1 MLYNCY
7 IFLNLNCF
15 GRLIHPLKTFHHH
28 FGSDFKAKSD
38 KNLRTTFLEVLMSKS
53 LRGVWSWKCTS
64 HKTSSNIWKKPK
76 TSWIQHPLLGNKTPI
91 QASGLQRRRWGSSS
105 SSLDFMVSHRGV
117 SPWCFCVRGLRS
129 KLTVTTNC
137 WFQPP
142 NRKICSSNWV
152 HLPQIGMNIKHI
164 WEPPPRNKVIKPPHL
179 TWWIISGVCCLS
191 NRLDFTIMG
200 I

>member
-1 MLYNCY
+1 MIKIWEQHFSRFWCLNHWEEFGVGSAQVIKLHPTSERNRRHPGSNTPSWETKHQSKRLDYNGEGEDQAVQAW
-7 IFLNLNCF
+7 I
-15 GRLIHPLKTFHHH
+15 
-28 FGSDFKAKSD
+28 
-38 KNLRTTFLEVLMSKS
+38 
-53 LRGVWSWKCTS
+53 
-64 HKTSSNIWKKPK
+64 
-76 TSWIQHPLLGNKTPI
+76 SWIT
-91 QASGLQRRRWGSSS
+91 
-105 SSLDFMVSHRGV
+105 RGV